1 MASSPYDGRVI
12 GLLFLAFI
20 VVPIVELY
28 VIIQVGSA
36 IGALQTIT
44 LLIVIGV
51 IGAWLVKREGRNALA
66 RIQQQLRV
74 GQLPANEVIDG
85 GLILFAGALMLT
97 PGFITDLLA
106 ISLLFPPTR
115 AVVRGILRRRFRVT
129 RP

>member
-1 MASSPYDGRVI
+1 MTSSPYDGRVI